1 MSKTQVLRTLV
12 MQRLNVAVEE
22 IFQLF
27 EKTIAEYEEICRA
40 KENNVRLQGEQ
51 LAHSEVAASF
61 DVQQLVAN
69 QEEEPANSSCIKV
82 EEQNIWSS
90 QNVEQLPALK
100 EEPHVNMLA
109 PPDVQ
114 LKSEEDKDVQLVLV
128 ESQEMGDEPA
138 EPPHIKEE
146 EVWNSQACQE
156 AGITMLTL
164 SGVHVKT
171 EDNNDGQPRQSED
184 NQGGRS
190 GQCLSAEA
198 EDLHSRANYLAPL
211 SDPEDMTS
219 RSSDTVNTK
228 VSYAKKAKK
237 RKCSECG
244 KTFVCKSDLKK
255 HMVTH
260 TGEKAFA
267 CSVCNKRFP
276 FKHRMLRHMSIHTG
290 EHAHSCSVCGKG
302 FRDRYDMEGHMSKH
316 TGQKLYS
323 CSICAKSLSCRASL
337 RNHMKLHTGKKLHTC
352 PVCGKG
358 LSGGSSFGAHVRKHT
373 GEKPFVCPVCNKC
386 FSRKDTL
393 ALHIKRH
400 NKRHTGEKPFA
411 CSVCPQR
418 FTRKSAIKHT
428 DGKLFICSLCLS

>member
-1 MSKTQVLRTLV
+1 MCKVKNLRTLV
-12 MQRLNVAVEE
+12 KQRLNVAVEE
-22 IFQLF
+22 IFGLF
-27 EKTIAEYEEICRA
+27 EKTIAEYEEELCRTK
-40 KENNVRLQGEQ
+40 KENERQRDLLDAILNPKVQ
-51 LAHSEVAASF
+51 LDRA
-61 DVQQLVAN
+61 DVQQV
-69 QEEEPANSSCIKV
+69 SV
-82 EEQNIWSS
+82 E
-90 QNVEQLPALK
+90 K
-100 EEPHVNMLA
+100 
-109 PPDVQ
+109 
-114 LKSEEDKDVQLVLV
+114 
-128 ESQEMGDEPA
+128 EMGAEPA

-146 EVWNSQACQE
+146 EVWDSQAYQE
-156 AGITMLTL
+156 ASMTTLTL

-171 EDNNDGQPRQSED
+171 EDNDDGQPLPHQSED

-198 EDLHSRANYLAPL
+198 EDLHSRVNYLAPL
-211 SDPEDMTS
+211 SDTEDITS
-219 RSSDTVNTK
+219 HSSDTDSTRE
-228 VSYAKKAKK
+228 VSDAKRDKK

-244 KTFVCKSDLKK
+244 KTFVWKSDLKK

-290 EHAHSCSVCGKG
+290 EHPHSCSVCGKG

-323 CSICAKSLSCRASL
+323 CSICAKRLACRSSL

-352 PVCGKG
+352 PVCGKSF
-358 LSGGSSFGAHVRKHT
+358 SGGSSFGAHVRKHT

-386 FSRKDTL
+386 FPRKDTL

-400 NKRHTGEKPFA
+400 NKRHTGEKPFV
-411 CSVCPQR
+411 CSVCNKC
-418 FTRKSAIKHT
+418 FSRKDTLSSHIKRHT
-428 DGKLFICSLCLS
+428 DSQQ